1 VKRVVIMLS
10 QDTPWCVGG
19 SRDPI
24 GQTKPDERIR
34 NSYNLRGKTVSLRI
48 VRWPNVLPTPSI
60 YVSRFTPATQ
70 FGVLVLPPR
79 WDGGLHPTPNR
90 QAFFVLSGVSE
101 VELSSGER
109 RRFAAGQMLVG
120 EDTTGKGHYTRVVG
134 DEQLV
139 LATVHLPA

>member
-1 VKRVVIMLS
+1 MQYTRLYADS
-10 QDTPWCVGG
+10 TGE
-19 SRDPI
+19 SRFEDLALDFELLQYAP
-24 GQTKPDERIR
+24 
-34 NSYNLRGKTVSLRI
+34 
-48 VRWPNVLPTPSI
+48 PTPSI

-70 FGVLVLPPR
+70 FGILVLPPR

-134 DEQLV
+134 DEPLV
-139 LATVHLPA
+139 LATVHLSE

>member
-1 VKRVVIMLS
+1 MQYTRLYADS
-10 QDTPWCVGG
+10 TGE
-19 SRDPI
+19 SRFEDLALDFQLIQYAP
-24 GQTKPDERIR
+24 
-34 NSYNLRGKTVSLRI
+34 
-48 VRWPNVLPTPSI
+48 PTPSI
-60 YVSRFTPATQ
+60 YVSRFTQATQ
-70 FGVLVLPPR
+70 YGILVLPPG

-134 DEQLV
+134 DEPLV
-139 LATVHLPA
+139 LATVHLSE